1 MRVAY
6 NKYSRRFDFSA
17 PPTFVPVLLACIAC
31 WVVSYLYSVGYPV
44 YGEVSATPLWNT
56 ICQTLPGKEFTYIIG
71 MTLMFGGAFLLHRAN
86 YVLVLIR
93 EKTMLPFLFY
103 VLFISTNPDF
113 FPLKSTSVGVFCLI
127 LAIYQL
133 FTTYHDPGAREKAY
147 SAALLI
153 GIGSLLWVHLLWFL
167 PLFWLGMY
175 NFRSLTSRTFIASL
189 LGVATVYWFLLG
201 WCVWQRD
208 FTLFNVPFSTLF
220 KVRLLATDG
229 IVLLDWISIMAI
241 ALLTVVAYGDTW
253 QDRVLVVFY
262 NCGSPGCHSIHSY
275 MEFLIEYGYI
285 GVFIASFLAATV
297 LPFSSEV
304 VLTGV
309 LLAGAAYWPCMIA
322 ATLGNFLGGMSCY
335 WLGMLGKVE
344 WIEKYLKLDAVKL
357 QKVQDWI
364 KGKGSWMGF
373 FVFLPGIGDFIAVA
387 LGFLRANIW
396 IVAVSMFLGKA
407 IRYWVWMEFV
417 YKVQG
422 MF

>member
-71 MTLMFGGAFLLHRAN
+71 MALMFGGAFLLHRAN

-133 FTTYHDPGAREKAY
+133 FTTYHDPEAREGLQCRLADRY
-147 SAALLI
+147 RQSAL
-153 GIGSLLWVHLLWFL
+153 GSFAVVL

-241 ALLTVVAYGDTW
+241 ALLTVVA
-253 QDRVLVVFY
+253 
-262 NCGSPGCHSIHSY
+262 S
-275 MEFLIEYGYI
+275 
-285 GVFIASFLAATV
+285 
-297 LPFSSEV
+297 
-304 VLTGV
+304 
-309 LLAGAAYWPCMIA
+309 
-322 ATLGNFLGGMSCY
+322 
-335 WLGMLGKVE
+335 
-344 WIEKYLKLDAVKL
+344 
-357 QKVQDWI
+357 
-364 KGKGSWMGF
+364 
-373 FVFLPGIGDFIAVA
+373 
-387 LGFLRANIW
+387 
-396 IVAVSMFLGKA
+396 
-407 IRYWVWMEFV
+407 
-417 YKVQG
+417 
-422 MF
+422 

>member
-71 MTLMFGGAFLLHRAN
+71 MALMFGGAFLLHRAN

-133 FTTYHDPGAREKAY
+133 FTTYHDPEAREKAY

-241 ALLTVVAYGDTW
+241 ALLTVVASLNIVMHDTEDSLRSRQFLSFLIAMSVW
-253 QDRVLVVFY
+253 AFSLYFLYDQVSEEFLETACVPASILIAHFFTVTRGRSCFGRFY

-285 GVFIASFLAATV
+285 GVFIASFWL
-297 LPFSSEV
+297 LPFCRS
-304 VLTGV
+304 
-309 LLAGAAYWPCMIA
+309 AARS
-322 ATLGNFLGGMSCY
+322 F
-335 WLGMLGKVE
+335 
-344 WIEKYLKLDAVKL
+344 
-357 QKVQDWI
+357 
-364 KGKGSWMGF
+364 
-373 FVFLPGIGDFIAVA
+373 
-387 LGFLRANIW
+387 
-396 IVAVSMFLGKA
+396 
-407 IRYWVWMEFV
+407 
-417 YKVQG
+417 
-422 MF
+422 

>member
-17 PPTFVPVLLACIAC
+17 PPTFAPVLLACIAC

-71 MTLMFGGAFLLHRAN
+71 MALMFGGAFLLHRAN

-133 FTTYHDPGAREKAY
+133 FTTYHDPEAREKAY

-175 NFRSLTSRTFIASL
+175 NFRSLTSRTFIALSL
-189 LGVATVYWFLLG
+189 
-201 WCVWQRD
+201 
-208 FTLFNVPFSTLF
+208 
-220 KVRLLATDG
+220 
-229 IVLLDWISIMAI
+229 
-241 ALLTVVAYGDTW
+241 
-253 QDRVLVVFY
+253 
-262 NCGSPGCHSIHSY
+262 IH
-275 MEFLIEYGYI
+275 I
-285 GVFIASFLAATV
+285 
-297 LPFSSEV
+297 
-304 VLTGV
+304 
-309 LLAGAAYWPCMIA
+309 
-322 ATLGNFLGGMSCY
+322 
-335 WLGMLGKVE
+335 
-344 WIEKYLKLDAVKL
+344 
-357 QKVQDWI
+357 
-364 KGKGSWMGF
+364 
-373 FVFLPGIGDFIAVA
+373 
-387 LGFLRANIW
+387 
-396 IVAVSMFLGKA
+396 
-407 IRYWVWMEFV
+407 
-417 YKVQG
+417 
-422 MF
+422 